1 MYLFRDIYFHICIER
16 PKEREKSHC
25 FLISKLPLGNYSRI
39 AVSFLSRFQAIK
51 AASCGQVGDVSRSRS
66 AQDTFRRFIRMCGRI
81 VLSKSRFLDYR
92 LVLFNKP
99 WQILADSRGGCAI
112 PSKKSSLR
120 RYITRPLARTSNR
133 IERRYYFP

>member
-1 MYLFRDIYFHICIER
+1 MFRDIYFHTCIER

-39 AVSFLSRFQAIK
+39 AVSFLSWFQAIRG
-51 AASCGQVGDVSRSRS
+51 ASYGQVGGISRSRS
-66 AQDTFRRFIRMCGRI
+66 TQDIFRRFIRICGRI

-99 WQILADSRGGCAI
+99 WQIVADARGGCAI
-112 PSKKSSLR
+112 SLKKSSLR

>member
-1 MYLFRDIYFHICIER
+1 MFRDIYFHTCIGR

-25 FLISKLPLGNYSRI
+25 FLISKLPVGNYSRI
-39 AVSFLSRFQAIK
+39 AVSFLSWFQAIK
-51 AASCGQVGDVSRSRS
+51 AASYGQTGGISRSRS
-66 AQDTFRRFIRMCGRI
+66 IQDIFRRFIRMCGRI

-99 WQILADSRGGCAI
+99 WQIVADARGGCAI
-112 PSKKSSLR
+112 SSKKSSLR